1 MTDHAEEQE
10 MEAEAMVAIFDAH
23 FEILEASRWRVT
35 IYPETGTSDEQE
47 LESINHVGCRL
58 LVSLPD
64 KYPEVLPEL
73 DIEIIKGLAADH
85 QDEILR
91 IADEE
96 AEANIGAPSIFAVT
110 ERIREWLV
118 ENNIKGLDDVSMH
131 AQMMRKKVLE
141 EKAKVRSISWLV
153 SACVVVRTLPPGY
166 YYTLHIQQTES
177 IPYRIEY
184 C

>member
-10 MEAEAMVAIFDAH
+10 MEAEAMAAIFDSH
-23 FEILEASRWRVT
+23 FEILQASRWRVT

-58 LVSLPD
+58 LVTLSET
-64 KYPEVLPEL
+64 YPEVLPEL

-91 IADEE
+91 IAREE
-96 AEANIGAPSIFAVT
+96 AEANIGAPSIFAIT

-131 AQMMRKKVLE
+131 AQMMRKILLE
-141 EKAKVRSISWLV
+141 EKAKVSLLIGLVRGLSRCSKASIIV
-153 SACVVVRTLPPGY
+153 
-166 YYTLHIQQTES
+166 
-177 IPYRIEY
+177 
-184 C
+184 